1 MGKLYY
7 SIGEVSE
14 RTGLKPH
21 ILRFWESRFP
31 MLRPKKSRSGNRMYR
46 DREIQIVSLIK
57 QMLYE
62 EKYTIEGARQKLQT
76 DKEFVER
83 RLKDLAEQKMDTE
96 VLREIRD
103 GLRELLGLLSP
114 ENVGKG

>member
-7 SIGEVSE
+7 SIGEISE

-83 RLKDLAEQKMDTE
+83 RLRDLSERKRETE
-96 VLREIRD
+96 VLQEVRE
-103 GLRELLGLLSP
+103 GLRELLGMLP
-114 ENVGKG
+114 PGDEGR